1 MRSLH
6 RSGFS
11 VLSFARSPALIER
24 RINKTKIIMRLL
36 LSLLLVVVL
45 SVNCQA
51 QLNVGSLLKSQKGVF
66 DFETPAENDATIESL
81 MASSDRPLLAIGS
94 QLYVTPEGCLCNRN
108 SAGDKDGRKGAG
120 DKEGRKGAGDKDDRA
135 QAGDKDGRNAA
146 GDKDGRNQAGDKNGR
161 DDGGDKDTRNDG
173 ADEEVR
179 TFGGDES
186 GRKAAGDK
194 DGRNGAGD
202 KDGRNAA
209 GDKDDR
215 DAGGDRLEVRCR
227 LDKKQCVL
235 ELINLREGVRVLFID
250 AFGERVVQGGL
261 VELR

>member
-66 DFETPAENDATIESL
+66 DFETPAEDDATIESL

-108 SAGDKDGRKGAG
+108 AAGDKDGRKGAG

-135 QAGDKDGRNAA
+135 Q
-146 GDKDGRNQAGDKNGR
+146 
-161 DDGGDKDTRNDG
+161 
-173 ADEEVR
+173 
-179 TFGGDES
+179 
-186 GRKAAGDK
+186 
-194 DGRNGAGD
+194 AGD